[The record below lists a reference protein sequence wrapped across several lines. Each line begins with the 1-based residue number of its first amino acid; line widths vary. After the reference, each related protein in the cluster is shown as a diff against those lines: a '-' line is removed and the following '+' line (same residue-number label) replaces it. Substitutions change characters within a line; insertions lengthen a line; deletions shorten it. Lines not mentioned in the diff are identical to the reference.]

1 MTNQL
6 TYTDI
11 DTNTVATPPSP
22 ASSISTC
29 DIRRSGL
36 RSGGG
41 RRRSIA
47 LTGLGLVAVASIG
60 AAAVAA
66 VSREA
71 AGPATPQASASAII
85 QAEIDAALAEHAAAP
100 VRPPAYLIVQNEIDA
115 ALARSAGDQVDGR
128 SASAIIQAE

>member
-60 AAAVAA
+60 AAAVAGA
-66 VSREA
+66 LVGLEREMTGKA
-71 AGPATPQASASAII
+71 AGFRTNILIAVG
-85 QAEIDAALAEHAAAP
+85 AALATVVGVLIEVP
-100 VRPPAYLIVQNEIDA
+100 VMLSVVKIVNETKDWYERA
-115 ALARSAGDQVDGR
+115 
-128 SASAIIQAE
+128 